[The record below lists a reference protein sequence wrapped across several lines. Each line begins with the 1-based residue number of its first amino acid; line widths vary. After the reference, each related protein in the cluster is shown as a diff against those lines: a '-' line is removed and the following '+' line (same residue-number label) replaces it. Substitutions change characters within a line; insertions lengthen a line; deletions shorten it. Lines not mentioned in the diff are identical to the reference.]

1 MSVKSLAFVTTAC
14 LITLS
19 APATQVAT
27 AQGGLPEETEIN
39 LVTQVSKQLATN
51 ISGQSCDQFAQLL
64 STIKPGTTTT
74 DPNSL
79 IGNLLNSVRTKPNLR
94 AIAVSELGEPLIT
107 KLLDCN
113 MIPIEALMP

>member
-1 MSVKSLAFVTTAC
+1 MSVKFFASATVASL
-14 LITLS
+14 LTLS
-19 APATQVAT
+19 GPATLWAT
-27 AQGGLPEETEIN
+27 AQSALPEETEIS

-51 ISGQSCDQFAQLL
+51 IQGQSCDEFAQLL
-64 STIKPGTTTT
+64 GNIQPGSTTT

-94 AIAVSELGEPLIT
+94 AIAVNELGEPLIA

-113 MIPIEALMP
+113 MIPVDALMP